1 LPHPVRP
8 LVLDDIQTEG
18 QVETLDQHQDQPTV
32 AGEGS
37 VSECE
42 HEEFEGDMKF
52 TRLREGD
59 GTQIDYT
66 VDIRAKCK
74 QCGRQVFWL
83 GLPGGYSPVEPR
95 VNVDSTE
102 MRAPFAMIPGI
113 MRSSDQASVTQRV
126 EVEIVRA
133 QRPNP

>member
-1 LPHPVRP
+1 LSHPVRP

-18 QVETLDQHQDQPTV
+18 QVEALDQHQDQPTV
-32 AGEGS
+32 AGEGA
-37 VSECE
+37 VDCP
-42 HEEFEGDMKF
+42 HEEFDGDMKF

-66 VDIRAKCK
+66 VDITAKCK
-74 QCGRQVFWL
+74 QCGKSVYWI
-83 GLPGGYSPVEPR
+83 GLANGYSPAEPR
-95 VNVDSTE
+95 VNADGTE

-113 MRSSDQASVTQRV
+113 MKSGDQASVMQRV

-133 QRPNP
+133 ERPSP